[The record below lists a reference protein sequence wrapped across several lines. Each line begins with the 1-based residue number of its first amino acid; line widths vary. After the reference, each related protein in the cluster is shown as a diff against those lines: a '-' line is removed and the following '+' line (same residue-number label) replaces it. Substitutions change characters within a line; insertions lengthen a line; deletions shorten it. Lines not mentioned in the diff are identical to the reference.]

1 MSRSKSSGTWRAA
14 MIALGV
20 ITVAASAQTPSP
32 NPTPEG
38 KSPPAAE
45 GAPAAPQASPLDQ
58 FAWLRGCW
66 AGKVE
71 RREFI
76 ETWLPPRGGMMVG
89 ISHTV
94 VQERRDKTVHKTQ
107 DYTYLRIEARADGVY
122 YVAIPS
128 GQKETA
134 FKLTSVAE
142 KMGRPAVTFAN
153 PVDEFPNEIV
163 YMRGKEGWLYAQV
176 AGKVKDHPK
185 NVTYPMQHVDCAT
198 GALKED

>member
-1 MSRSKSSGTWRAA
+1 MLV
-14 MIALGV
+14 LGA
-20 ITVAASAQTPSP
+20 ITVAASAQAPSP
-32 NPTPEG
+32 SPAPEG
-38 KSPPAAE
+38 K
-45 GAPAAPQASPLDQ
+45 APAAPSAAKPASVEGTPSPVDQ

-89 ISHTV
+89 VSHTV
-94 VQERRDKTVHKTQ
+94 TQERKEKAVHRTQ

-128 GQKETA
+128 GEKERA
-134 FKLTSVAE
+134 FKLTSVGE
-142 KMGRPAVTFAN
+142 KMGRPAITFTN

-185 NVTYPMQHVDCAT
+185 EVTYPMQHVDCAT